1 MQVFQVFDLLLALV
15 FDSGFF
21 AQQNGC
27 LLVSFCFLNFDLN
40 VKFVDLALALRQ
52 VLLVLSDS
60 SFLQSVDFLV

>member
-1 MQVFQVFDLLLALV
+1 VQVFQVFDLLLALV

-21 AQQNGC
+21 TQQNGC
-27 LLVSFCFLNFDLN
+27 LLVSFCFLNFYLN

>member
-21 AQQNGC
+21 TQQNSC
-27 LLVSFCFLNFDLN
+27 LLVSFCLLNFYLN